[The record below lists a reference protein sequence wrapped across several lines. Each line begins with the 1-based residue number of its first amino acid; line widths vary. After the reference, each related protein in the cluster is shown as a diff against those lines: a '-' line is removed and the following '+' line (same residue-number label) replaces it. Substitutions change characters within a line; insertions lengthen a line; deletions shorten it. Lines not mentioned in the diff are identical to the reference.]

1 MNIRDLKT
9 LKLVEIKCFHD
20 FKCQFNEISAHLSV
34 VFVKSGFVLMLGL

>member
-20 FKCQFNEISAHLSV
+20 FKSQFSEISAHLSV
-34 VFVKSGFVLMLGL
+34 VSVISGFVFMFGL